1 MDNEITLE
9 DLGMQI
15 LNIPEK
21 FRNEMK
27 WAVSTYDI
35 LDPKTG
41 RRDKS
46 PRNAFNGERI
56 SVMSEEGWCSF
67 EDAINSGYPYIG
79 CRLTAEDPYVVIDL
93 DASDVQERKDEANK
107 IISTFSDSYIEKSAS
122 GEGVHIVL
130 EGPSE
135 KGLRRNNI
143 EVYSQDRYIIFTG
156 RVGKRG
162 SRDIQQGGIAL
173 ADLRS
178 SLKPMVNPDKLK
190 IVDNSPEVE
199 SDDTIVKRM
208 LGAKNFEQIR
218 HLFTYEPKSSDD
230 WSQLDAKLAQHIAFY
245 TRNHEQALRLFK
257 RSKLYRG
264 DSGDKAG
271 YERKDKYDQIYLLN
285 MTFGRAWSLEDERR
299 EAQLKLEQQEV
310 DKLVEKH
317 RVEHKPIK
325 ATKDVDDVQFGKLS
339 VKNYNQYL
347 EAGQLPDMSPMTG
360 LLGKISDFIYEDAPL
375 PVRTIA
381 NAGALALVSGIAGRH
396 YNINGSGLTL
406 FLILLAGTGRGKEA
420 ASSGAK
426 KILESAMDA
435 MPRSAEF
442 LGPSHIASGQGL
454 IRNLAENGI
463 PSKTVYLSEFGH
475 TLRIITDND
484 ANSADIKTRQ
494 VLLDLFSKSAWGAVI
509 NEMSY
514 ADKAKNTAII
524 QAPNLCILGDT
535 TPDTFFSTVK
545 TKHIG
550 EGFLPRFMLI
560 EHQGSRGEL
569 KMKPYKP
576 VPDDLSSQLI
586 TLISQVCSLAD
597 SHMMIDILTDNTE
610 TTIILDEFQ
619 RYCSM
624 WINSETKT
632 EYQEL
637 WNRAH
642 LKALRLAGLFALS
655 DNIFLPKVTKE
666 HAELAIEYVLRDML
680 SYSIRM
686 ETGQFGAGELERTS
700 KIKKT
705 LFDFFEGNMQIS
717 ERNQRYMDAGVIPL
731 AFITRKLV
739 QDPVFS
745 EVKRGAKQE
754 IINIIGYLVKEGVLT
769 EVRSPVIFGEE
780 NAANLRNESA
790 FMIGPHY
797 YDEMETLK
805 LKPGRDIYME
815 LLSDKKEKEKEDG

>member
-15 LNIPEK
+15 LNVPEELQK
-21 FRNEMK
+21 SMK
-27 WAVSTYDI
+27 WAVSTYDL

-46 PRNAFNGERI
+46 PRNAHNGERI
-56 SVMSEEGWCSF
+56 SVVSEEGWCSF
-67 EDAINSGYPYIG
+67 EEAINSGYPYIG

-93 DASDVQERKDEANK
+93 DDSEVQERKDEANK
-107 IISTFSDSYIEKSAS
+107 IISTFSDTYTEISAS
-122 GEGVHIVL
+122 GKGIHIL
-130 EGPSE
+130 LKGPTE

-143 EVYSQDRYIIFTG
+143 EVYSQERYIIFTG

-162 SRDIQQGGIAL
+162 QREIKQGGSAL

-178 SLKPMVNPDKLK
+178 SLNPMVNPDKMPP
-190 IVDNSPEVE
+190 ITNSPEVE
-199 SDDTIVKRM
+199 SDNTIVKKM
-208 LGAKNFEQIR
+208 LGAKNFKQIKE
-218 HLFTYEPKSSDD
+218 LFTYEPKSGDD

-245 TRNHEQALRLFK
+245 TRNQEQALRLFK

-264 DSGDKAG
+264 DSGNKAG

-285 MTFGRAWSLEDERR
+285 MTFGRAWRLEDQRR
-299 EAQLKLEQQEV
+299 SAQLKLEQEEV
-310 DKLVEKH
+310 DKLVAKH
-317 RVEHKPIK
+317 KVEHTIK
-325 ATKDVDDVQFGKLS
+325 KSKKDVEFTGFGKLS
-339 VKNYNQYL
+339 IENYEQWL
-347 EAGQLPDMSPMTG
+347 EAGKLPPMSPMTG
-360 LLGKISDFIYEDAPL
+360 LLGRISDFIYDDAPL

-406 FLILLAGTGRGKEA
+406 FLVLLAGTGRGKEA

-426 KILESAMDA
+426 KVLESAMDA

-475 TLRIITDND
+475 TLKIITDND

-494 VLLDLFSKSAWGAVI
+494 VLLDLFSKSAWGSVI

-524 QAPNLCILGDT
+524 QSPNLCILGDT

-545 TKHIG
+545 TKHIK

-560 EHQGSRGEL
+560 EHEGERGEL
-569 KMKPYKP
+569 TMKPYLP

-586 TLISQVCSLAD
+586 TLISQVCSLHD
-597 SHMMIDILTDNTE
+597 DHIMIDIVTDGPESTVL
-610 TTIILDEFQ
+610 LDEFQ
-619 RYCSM
+619 RYCSSR
-624 WINSETKT
+624 INSDERS

-655 DNIFLPKVTKE
+655 DNIFLPKVTVQ
-666 HAELAIEYVLRDML
+666 HAQLAIEYVLRDML

-700 KIKKT
+700 KIKKV
-705 LFDFFEGNMQIS
+705 LFEFFEGKMEVS
-717 ERNQRYMDAGVIPL
+717 ERNRRYLDAGVIPL
-731 AFITRKLV
+731 AFITRMLATN
-739 QDPVFS
+739 PIFS

-769 EVRSPVIFGEE
+769 EVRSPIIFGED

-797 YDEMETLK
+797 YDEMETMK
-805 LKPGRDIYME
+805 LRPEKDVYMD
-815 LLSDKKEKEKEDG
+815 LFKEKEKEDV

>member
-1 MDNEITLE
+1 MDEKITLE
-9 DLGMQI
+9 ELGMQI
-15 LNIPEK
+15 LNVPEEIQK
-21 FRNEMK
+21 NMK
-27 WAVSTYDI
+27 WAVSTYEL
-35 LDPKTG
+35 LDSKTG

-46 PRNAFNGERI
+46 PRNAHNGERI
-56 SVMSEEGWCSF
+56 SVVSEEGWCTF
-67 EDAINSGYPYIG
+67 EEAINSGYPYIG

-93 DASDVQERKDEANK
+93 DSSEVEERKIEANK
-107 IISTFSDSYIEKSAS
+107 ILSTFSETYAEISAS
-122 GEGVHIVL
+122 GEGMHIIL
-130 EGPSE
+130 KGPSE

-143 EVYSQDRYIIFTG
+143 EVYSQERYIIFTG
-156 RVGKRG
+156 RVGKRDQREIKEGG
-162 SRDIQQGGIAL
+162 SAL

-178 SLKPMVNPDKLK
+178 SLNPMANPDKMPP
-190 IVDNSPEVE
+190 IDNSPENE
-199 SDDTIVKRM
+199 SDNTIVKRM
-208 LGAKNFEQIR
+208 LGAKNFKEIK
-218 HLFTYEPKSSDD
+218 HLFTYEPKSNDD

-264 DSGDKAG
+264 DSGNKAG

-285 MTFGRAWSLEDERR
+285 MTFGRAWRLEDERR
-299 EAQLKLEQQEV
+299 SAQAKLEQEEV
-310 DKLVEKH
+310 DKLVAKH
-317 RVEHKPIK
+317 KVEHTIK
-325 ATKDVDDVQFGKLS
+325 KSKKDVTAIDFGKLS
-339 VKNYNQYL
+339 IDNYEQWL
-347 EAGQLPDMSPMTG
+347 EAGRLPDMSPMTG
-360 LLGKISDFIYEDAPL
+360 LLGKISDFIYDDAPL

-381 NAGALALVSGIAGRH
+381 NAGALALVSGISGRH
-396 YNINGSGLTL
+396 YNVNGSGLTL

-426 KILESAMDA
+426 KVLESAMDA

-494 VLLDLFSKSAWGAVI
+494 VLLDLFSKSAWGSVI

-524 QAPNLCILGDT
+524 QSPNLCILGDT

-545 TKHIG
+545 TKHIK

-560 EHQGSRGEL
+560 EHEGERGEL
-569 KMKPYKP
+569 TMKPYLP

-597 SHMMIDILTDNTE
+597 DHIMIDIVSDSPE
-610 TTIILDEFQ
+610 TTVMLDEFQ
-619 RYCSM
+619 RYCSS
-624 WINSETKT
+624 WINSDVKN

-642 LKALRLAGLFALS
+642 LKSLRLAGLFALS
-655 DNIFLPKVTKE
+655 DNIFLPKITKE
-666 HAELAIEYVLRDML
+666 HAALAIEYVLRDML

-700 KIKKT
+700 KIKKV
-705 LFDFFEGNMQIS
+705 LYEFFEGKMEVSQRNM
-717 ERNQRYMDAGVIPL
+717 RYLDAGVIPL
-731 AFITRKLV
+731 AFITRALTNH
-739 QDPVFS
+739 PVFS

-769 EVRSPVIFGEE
+769 EVRSPIIFGEE

-805 LKPGRDIYME
+805 LKPQKDVYAE
-815 LLSDKKEKEKEDG
+815 LIKEKENKNE